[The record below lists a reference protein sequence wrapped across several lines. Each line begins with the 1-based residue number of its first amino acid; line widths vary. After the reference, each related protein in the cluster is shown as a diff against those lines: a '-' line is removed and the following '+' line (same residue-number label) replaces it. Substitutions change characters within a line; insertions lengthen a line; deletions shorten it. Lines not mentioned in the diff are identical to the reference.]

1 MHYTINFPAGQT
13 EYYLKSGYSQLLQAA
28 PIAHSIIIIDE
39 NINRFYGHLFTE
51 YRVLIIESGEEAK
64 TWETIQLLAEKLVQF
79 EAHKTSL
86 LVGIGGGVICD
97 ITGFLA
103 SIYMRG
109 VSFAFVP
116 TTLLAM
122 VDASI
127 GGKNGVN
134 LGLNKNM
141 LGTIKQPKFILFD
154 TTFLETLPEQEWSNG
169 FAEIIKYACI
179 GNPPLFDQLVHAS
192 LVAFQTNTESLN
204 HLIATCVQQK
214 NNIVLADEQEKNLRK
229 TLNFGHTAGHA
240 FETLYHLPHGQAVAL
255 GMIVALIASE
265 QMLQLEK
272 DVRQKLLLL
281 LQQYHLPQ
289 ELKFDVSKVMQ
300 ILKHDKKRNNET
312 VDFILLQSI
321 GEAVIVSLSF
331 EAITSALQTFADES
345 KS

>member
-1 MHYTINFPAGQT
+1 M
-13 EYYLKSGYSQLLQAA
+13 
-28 PIAHSIIIIDE
+28 
-39 NINRFYGHLFTE
+39 FTE

-179 GNPPLFDQLVHAS
+179 ANAPLFAQLVNSS
-192 LVAFQTNTESLN
+192 LVAFQTNPESLN
-204 HLIATCVQQK
+204 QLIATCVQQK
-214 NNIVLADEQEKNLRK
+214 NNIVLADEQEKNIRK
-229 TLNFGHTAGHA
+229 TS
-240 FETLYHLPHGQAVAL
+240 TLV
-255 GMIVALIASE
+255 I
-265 QMLQLEK
+265 
-272 DVRQKLLLL
+272 RQDT
-281 LQQYHLPQ
+281 H
-289 ELKFDVSKVMQ
+289 SKPC
-300 ILKHDKKRNNET
+300 IICPTDRLW
-312 VDFILLQSI
+312 LWAWL
-321 GEAVIVSLSF
+321 
-331 EAITSALQTFADES
+331 
-345 KS
+345 